1 MNRISFKLKFRPSVN
16 PNKEGSLFIQ
26 MIYQRK
32 VRRIKTDYLI
42 FNNEWD
48 DNANSVILPSSVS
61 PRYTHLNYLKT
72 NIEWELLRLKK
83 AAAELEKSNMQCN
96 VDEMFCMLFP
106 TIPNGLSVFA
116 FIHSLVQH
124 KKKLG
129 KIRSSET
136 YQATLNSFMI
146 FREGRDMSFE
156 MIDSELMELYEAA
169 LRSRG
174 LSRNTTSFYMR
185 ILRTVYKKAVE
196 KGMTQDRHPFKHVY
210 CGMDKTIKRN
220 IPFKAIKQMKNL
232 DLSKNKAL
240 DFARDMFLF
249 SFYTRGMSFVDMA
262 YLKKTDLRNG
272 TLVYRRKKTGQ
283 LLSIEWTRQMQEI
296 IDKYKSNATQY
307 LLSIILREDG
317 SERSQYLNQSMKI
330 NRRLKEIASLI
341 KLNIP
346 LSLYVA
352 RHSWATIARGKD
364 IPISV
369 ISEGLG
375 HDSEMTTQIYLDSIK
390 SSEVDKANRKIL
402 SGL

>member
-1 MNRISFKLKFRPSVN
+1 
-16 PNKEGSLFIQ
+16 

-48 DNANSVILPSSVS
+48 DNTDSVILPSSVS

-174 LSRNTTSFYMR
+174 LLRNTTSFYMR
-185 ILRTVYKKAVE
+185 ILRTVYKIAVE
-196 KGMTQDRHPFKHVY
+196 KGMTPDRHPFKHVY

-220 IPFKAIKQMKNL
+220 IPLTAIKQMKNL
-232 DLSKNKAL
+232 DLSKNKVL

-262 YLKKTDLRNG
+262 YLKKADLRNG
-272 TLVYRRKKTGQ
+272 ILVYRRKKTGQ
-283 LLSIEWTRQMQEI
+283 LLSIEWTQQMQDI
-296 IDKYKSNATQY
+296 IDKYKSNTTQY

-317 SERSQYLNQSMKI
+317 SERSQYLNQSLKI

-341 KLNIP
+341 KLSMP

-375 HDSEMTTQIYLDSIK
+375 HDSEVTTQIYLDSIR

>member
-48 DNANSVILPSSVS
+48 DNADSVILPSSVS

-83 AAAELEKSNMQCN
+83 AATELEKSNMQCN
-96 VDEMFCMLFP
+96 IDEVFCMLFP

-116 FIHSLVQH
+116 FISSLVQH

-136 YQATLNSFMI
+136 YQTTLNSFMI

-220 IPFKAIKQMKNL
+220 IPFTAIKQMKNL
-232 DLSKNKAL
+232 DLSKNKVL

-262 YLKKTDLRNG
+262 YL
-272 TLVYRRKKTGQ
+272 
-283 LLSIEWTRQMQEI
+283 
-296 IDKYKSNATQY
+296 
-307 LLSIILREDG
+307 IILR
-317 SERSQYLNQSMKI
+317 
-330 NRRLKEIASLI
+330 
-341 KLNIP
+341 
-346 LSLYVA
+346 
-352 RHSWATIARGKD
+352 
-364 IPISV
+364 
-369 ISEGLG
+369 
-375 HDSEMTTQIYLDSIK
+375 
-390 SSEVDKANRKIL
+390 
-402 SGL
+402 

>member
-16 PNKEGSLFIQ
+16 PNKKGSLFIQ

-48 DNANSVILPSSVS
+48 DNADSVILPSSVS

-83 AAAELEKSNMQCN
+83 AAVELEKSNMQCN

-106 TIPNGLSVFA
+106 TVPNGLSVFA
-116 FIHSLVQH
+116 FMHSLVQH

-185 ILRTVYKKAVE
+185 ILRTVYKILPV
-196 KGMTQDRHPFKHVY
+196 
-210 CGMDKTIKRN
+210 
-220 IPFKAIKQMKNL
+220 
-232 DLSKNKAL
+232 
-240 DFARDMFLF
+240 FATSYF
-249 SFYTRGMSFVDMA
+249 SIVC
-262 YLKKTDLRNG
+262 
-272 TLVYRRKKTGQ
+272 
-283 LLSIEWTRQMQEI
+283 E
-296 IDKYKSNATQY
+296 
-307 LLSIILREDG
+307 
-317 SERSQYLNQSMKI
+317 
-330 NRRLKEIASLI
+330 
-341 KLNIP
+341 
-346 LSLYVA
+346 
-352 RHSWATIARGKD
+352 
-364 IPISV
+364 
-369 ISEGLG
+369 
-375 HDSEMTTQIYLDSIK
+375 
-390 SSEVDKANRKIL
+390 
-402 SGL
+402 

>member
-1 MNRISFKLKFRPSVN
+1 MNRISFKFKFRPSVN

-48 DNANSVILPSSVS
+48 DNTDSVILPSSVS

-72 NIEWELLRLKK
+72 NIEWEMLRLKK

-124 KKKLG
+124 KRKLG

-174 LSRNTTSFYMR
+174 LLRNTTSFYMR

-196 KGMTQDRHPFKHVY
+196 KGMTLDRHPFKHVY

-220 IPFKAIKQMKNL
+220 IPLTAIKQMKNL
-232 DLSKNKAL
+232 DLSKNKVL

-272 TLVYRRKKTGQ
+272 ILVYRRKKTGQ
-283 LLSIEWTRQMQEI
+283 LLSIEWTQQMQDI
-296 IDKYKSNATQY
+296 IDKYKSNTTQY

-341 KLNIP
+341 KLNMP

-375 HDSEMTTQIYLDSIK
+375 HDSEVTTQIYLDSIK

>member
-1 MNRISFKLKFRPSVN
+1 MNRISFKFKFRPSVN

-48 DNANSVILPSSVS
+48 DNTDSVILPSSVS

-72 NIEWELLRLKK
+72 NIEWEMLRLKK

-124 KKKLG
+124 KRKLG

-174 LSRNTTSFYMR
+174 LLRNTTSFYMR

-196 KGMTQDRHPFKHVY
+196 KGMTLDRHPFKHVY

-220 IPFKAIKQMKNL
+220 IPLTAIKQMKNL
-232 DLSKNKAL
+232 DLSKNKVL

-272 TLVYRRKKTGQ
+272 ILVYRRKKTGQ
-283 LLSIEWTRQMQEI
+283 LLSIEWTQQMQDI
-296 IDKYKSNATQY
+296 IDKYKSNTTQY

-341 KLNIP
+341 KLNMP

-364 IPISV
+364 IPISR

-375 HDSEMTTQIYLDSIK
+375 HDSEVTTQIYLDSIK

>member
-1 MNRISFKLKFRPSVN
+1 
-16 PNKEGSLFIQ
+16 

-48 DNANSVILPSSVS
+48 DNTDSVILPSSVS

-174 LSRNTTSFYMR
+174 LLRNTTSFYMR
-185 ILRTVYKKAVE
+185 ILRTVYKIAVE
-196 KGMTQDRHPFKHVY
+196 KGMTPDRHPFKHVY

-220 IPFKAIKQMKNL
+220 IPLTAIKQMKNL
-232 DLSKNKAL
+232 DLSKNKVL

-272 TLVYRRKKTGQ
+272 ILVYRRKKTGQ
-283 LLSIEWTRQMQEI
+283 LLSIEWTQQMQDI
-296 IDKYKSNATQY
+296 IDKYKSNTTQY

-317 SERSQYLNQSMKI
+317 SERSQYLNQSLKI

-341 KLNIP
+341 KLSMP

-375 HDSEMTTQIYLDSIK
+375 HDSEMTTQIYLDSIR

>member
-16 PNKEGSLFIQ
+16 PNKKGSLFIQ

-48 DNANSVILPSSVS
+48 DNTDSVILPSSVS

-185 ILRTVYKKAVE
+185 ILRTVYKIAVE
-196 KGMTQDRHPFKHVY
+196 KGMTPDRHPFKHVY

-220 IPFKAIKQMKNL
+220 IPLTAIKQMKNL
-232 DLSKNKAL
+232 DLSKNKVL

-272 TLVYRRKKTGQ
+272 ILVYRRKKTGQ
-283 LLSIEWTRQMQEI
+283 LLSIEWTQQMQDI
-296 IDKYKSNATQY
+296 IDKYKSNTTQY

-317 SERSQYLNQSMKI
+317 SERSQYLNQSLKI

-341 KLNIP
+341 KLSMP

-375 HDSEMTTQIYLDSIK
+375 HDSEMTTQIYLDSIR

>member
-16 PNKEGSLFIQ
+16 PNKKGSLFIQ

-48 DNANSVILPSSVS
+48 DNTDSVILPSSVS

-174 LSRNTTSFYMR
+174 LLRNTTSFYMR
-185 ILRTVYKKAVE
+185 ILRTVYKIAVE
-196 KGMTQDRHPFKHVY
+196 KGMTPDRHPFKHVY

-220 IPFKAIKQMKNL
+220 IPLTAIKQMKNL
-232 DLSKNKAL
+232 DLSKNKVL

-262 YLKKTDLRNG
+262 YLKKADLRNG
-272 TLVYRRKKTGQ
+272 ILVYRRKKTGQ
-283 LLSIEWTRQMQEI
+283 LLSIEWTQQMQDI
-296 IDKYKSNATQY
+296 IDKYKSNTTQY

-317 SERSQYLNQSMKI
+317 SERSQYLNQSLKI

-341 KLNIP
+341 KLSMP

-375 HDSEMTTQIYLDSIK
+375 HDSEVTTQIYLDSIR

>member
-1 MNRISFKLKFRPSVN
+1 
-16 PNKEGSLFIQ
+16 

-48 DNANSVILPSSVS
+48 DNADSVILPSSVS

-83 AAAELEKSNMQCN
+83 TAAELEKSNMQCN

-124 KKKLG
+124 KKKLD

-185 ILRTVYKKAVE
+185 ILRTVYKILPV
-196 KGMTQDRHPFKHVY
+196 
-210 CGMDKTIKRN
+210 
-220 IPFKAIKQMKNL
+220 
-232 DLSKNKAL
+232 
-240 DFARDMFLF
+240 FATSYF
-249 SFYTRGMSFVDMA
+249 SIVC
-262 YLKKTDLRNG
+262 
-272 TLVYRRKKTGQ
+272 
-283 LLSIEWTRQMQEI
+283 E
-296 IDKYKSNATQY
+296 
-307 LLSIILREDG
+307 
-317 SERSQYLNQSMKI
+317 
-330 NRRLKEIASLI
+330 
-341 KLNIP
+341 
-346 LSLYVA
+346 
-352 RHSWATIARGKD
+352 
-364 IPISV
+364 
-369 ISEGLG
+369 
-375 HDSEMTTQIYLDSIK
+375 
-390 SSEVDKANRKIL
+390 
-402 SGL
+402 

>member
-48 DNANSVILPSSVS
+48 DNADSVILPSSVS

-83 AAAELEKSNMQCN
+83 AAVELEKSNMQCN

-106 TIPNGLSVFA
+106 TVPNGLSVFA
-116 FIHSLVQH
+116 FMHSLVQH

-185 ILRTVYKKAVE
+185 ILRTVYKILPV
-196 KGMTQDRHPFKHVY
+196 
-210 CGMDKTIKRN
+210 
-220 IPFKAIKQMKNL
+220 
-232 DLSKNKAL
+232 
-240 DFARDMFLF
+240 FATSYF
-249 SFYTRGMSFVDMA
+249 SIVC
-262 YLKKTDLRNG
+262 
-272 TLVYRRKKTGQ
+272 
-283 LLSIEWTRQMQEI
+283 E
-296 IDKYKSNATQY
+296 
-307 LLSIILREDG
+307 
-317 SERSQYLNQSMKI
+317 
-330 NRRLKEIASLI
+330 
-341 KLNIP
+341 
-346 LSLYVA
+346 
-352 RHSWATIARGKD
+352 
-364 IPISV
+364 
-369 ISEGLG
+369 
-375 HDSEMTTQIYLDSIK
+375 
-390 SSEVDKANRKIL
+390 
-402 SGL
+402 